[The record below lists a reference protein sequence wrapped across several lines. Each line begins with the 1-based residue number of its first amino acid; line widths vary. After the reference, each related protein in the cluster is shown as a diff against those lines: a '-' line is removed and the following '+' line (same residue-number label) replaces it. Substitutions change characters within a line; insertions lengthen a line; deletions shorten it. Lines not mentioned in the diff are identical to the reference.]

1 MTLLPCAVACNRILQ
16 SVEEAIDVQT
26 ASAPAQYIPCC
37 LPSVLNGESTCK
49 LSEDERTQFLDS
61 LEPRLP
67 KGIQDEIL
75 MVLFPLVRSAP
86 CACTVACSGRR
97 TRHGARMRAW
107 RAAAEMTASSRAHA
121 HAHAFSPVASSHC
134 EFG

>member
-1 MTLLPCAVACNRILQ
+1 VRVACNCIFQ
-16 SVEEAIDVQT
+16 SVEEAIGVPT

-37 LPSVLNGESTCK
+37 LSSVLNGESTCK
-49 LSEDERTQFLDS
+49 LSEDERTQFLES

-75 MVLFPLVRSAP
+75 MVLFPLVRSAQSSRLLLLRLLLLLLAVP
-86 CACTVACSGRR
+86 RPDV
-97 TRHGARMRAW
+97 W
-107 RAAAEMTASSRAHA
+107 RAAAEMPASSRVHA
-121 HAHAFSPVASSHC
+121 HAHAFSQVASSHC

>member
-1 MTLLPCAVACNRILQ
+1 VTLLPCAVACNRILQ

-86 CACTVACSGRR
+86 LCVRLLLL
-97 TRHGARMRAW
+97 GAVRG
-107 RAAAEMTASSRAHA
+107 TAPGCVPGAQLQR
-121 HAHAFSPVASSHC
+121 
-134 EFG
+134 